1 VQPLLDDFPTLWRK
15 ALPLERKG
23 LLSTVFREV
32 RVRDGQIVD
41 WKAAPPFDQLL
52 GLESA

>member
-1 VQPLLDDFPTLWRK
+1 MLWRK
-15 ALPLERKG
+15 ASPLEQKG

-41 WKAAPPFDQLL
+41 CQAAPPFDQLL
-52 GLESA
+52 GLEAA